1 MMQNNTKKKIAPVI
15 ITILVLLY
23 AGPLVVMLAAA
34 AIELAGSGAGEI
46 SVFLLLYAAVGG
58 AVVTGILL
66 ALAQRLREIDG
77 KEEEDAKKY

>member
-1 MMQNNTKKKIAPVI
+1 MQNNTKKKIAPVI